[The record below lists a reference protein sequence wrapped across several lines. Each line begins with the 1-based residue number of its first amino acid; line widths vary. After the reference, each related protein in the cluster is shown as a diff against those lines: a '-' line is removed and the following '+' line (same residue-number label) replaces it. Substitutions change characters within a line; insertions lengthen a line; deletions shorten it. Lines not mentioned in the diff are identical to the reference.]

1 MRKAKRIA
9 LDGPAR
15 LHPNAWSSLEV
26 RLIDCSAEGFRA
38 ECEARV
44 RPGSLV
50 TLEVPGIGPTEARVT
65 WCRDREL
72 GAQFMRPIELD
83 RAELKKADSET
94 MLARLLI
101 QRAAAHR
108 AALRDVE
115 KDLRRQIIEALPMRR
130 G

>member
-26 RLIDCSAEGFRA
+26 RLLDCSAEGFRV

-44 RPGSLV
+44 RPGHLV

-72 GAQFMRPIELD
+72 GAQFLQPIALD
-83 RAELKKADSET
+83 QAELQPAASET
-94 MLARLLI
+94 RLARLLI

-115 KDLRRQIIEALPMRR
+115 KDLRREIVECLPMRR
-130 G
+130 S